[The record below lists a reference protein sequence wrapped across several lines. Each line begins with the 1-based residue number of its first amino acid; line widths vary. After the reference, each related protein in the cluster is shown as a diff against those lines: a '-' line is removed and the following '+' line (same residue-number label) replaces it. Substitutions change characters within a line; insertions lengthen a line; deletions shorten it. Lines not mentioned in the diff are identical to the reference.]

1 MLCPVSW
8 IKKVLIIFRWSF
20 EAFSD
25 MRWPISYGSYH
36 MNHMIHDLY
45 EKPIPSFLQ
54 TSSSLGRNLFKNA
67 DGEDSRSM
75 TLTATRVPFETVSS
89 EPPNFD
95 VDDVLSRLK
104 I

>member
-1 MLCPVSW
+1 M
-8 IKKVLIIFRWSF
+8 
-20 EAFSD
+20 D
-25 MRWPISYGSYH
+25 
-36 MNHMIHDLY
+36 HMIY
-45 EKPIPSFLQ
+45 GMKEPFPSFLQ

-67 DGEDSRSM
+67 GWEDTLST

-104 I
+104 IKISCEFSAVFMIHNLWLTIRHKRFRKYHVQSP